1 MSSLSAD
8 RRNALIV
15 PCHPMRHAHCGL
27 ICGSAAG
34 TARARL
40 RSTIIRCRI
49 DDCAASRTADRTG
62 SVDFAMLGNGLE
74 VPPRVPDPTWRWPWP
89 SVRPN
94 GHRGHP
100 RKRPN
105 GPFRPDEAWAR
116 RGARLHDA
124 WRVPRPGSSP
134 LPERLAALVRRLNAI
149 APNAQWR
156 SATMAVVRKKLALRL
171 ETHKHPASARS
182 RSASRAELWKLCA
195 PDCGTRLIVP
205 SCSHTSGVD
214 QRAAVLVLVR
224 CLCKIPYSLT
234 TLTETTSALRPAHM
248 SSLLG
253 DQADGR

>member
-1 MSSLSAD
+1 
-8 RRNALIV
+8 
-15 PCHPMRHAHCGL
+15 MRHAHCGL

-105 GPFRPDEAWAR
+105 GPFRPD
-116 RGARLHDA
+116 GPVGD
-124 WRVPRPGSSP
+124 
-134 LPERLAALVRRLNAI
+134 
-149 APNAQWR
+149 
-156 SATMAVVRKKLALRL
+156 
-171 ETHKHPASARS
+171 
-182 RSASRAELWKLCA
+182 
-195 PDCGTRLIVP
+195 
-205 SCSHTSGVD
+205 
-214 QRAAVLVLVR
+214 
-224 CLCKIPYSLT
+224 
-234 TLTETTSALRPAHM
+234 
-248 SSLLG
+248 SLLMRG
-253 DQADGR
+253 CRTARDFKRAVCVARYGRSGIHRAQSRERGVYAHGQRPRYAYGHT

>member
-1 MSSLSAD
+1 MGTWMSSLSSD

-74 VPPRVPDPTWRWPWP
+74 VPPRVPDSTWRWPWP

-105 GPFRPDEAWAR
+105 GPFRPDGPVGDSVGR
-116 RGARLHDA
+116 ILGGLGSQ
-124 WRVPRPGSSP
+124 RPNCVAGHIDGVSG
-134 LPERLAALVRRLNAI
+134 LV
-149 APNAQWR
+149 
-156 SATMAVVRKKLALRL
+156 
-171 ETHKHPASARS
+171 
-182 RSASRAELWKLCA
+182 
-195 PDCGTRLIVP
+195 
-205 SCSHTSGVD
+205 
-214 QRAAVLVLVR
+214 AAVSG
-224 CLCKIPYSLT
+224 P
-234 TLTETTSALRPAHM
+234 
-248 SSLLG
+248 LG
-253 DQADGR
+253 GCASD